1 MNDNLITESTDLPV
15 SELRQQLD
23 YARVIGGDLLNAFSK
38 KAEKKSDED
47 REDEITAQKISMLL
61 DFLFQANLWCRALE
75 EQFIVF
81 KKEEI

>member
-1 MNDNLITESTDLPV
+1 MNDNLITESTDIPV